1 MTFRKITVFL
11 LVLCLLSGLDGC
23 GMKQADENTSSLW
36 VVTEASCSDGMNLQ
50 AEIIAKRMEKKN
62 PGLTVELD
70 ILPTDPQER
79 EIRLKQLRT
88 KIMAGDGPDVYLLP
102 TGGTLTQDYRISESW
117 FLRFREISIA
127 PLFQD
132 VEQAMRS
139 GLFYDIQTY
148 YEADRTLGKDA
159 LNSQIM
165 DTGTL
170 GKKRYLFP
178 LRFDIPVL
186 LSDSDQ
192 WTSFGLDDLQMQE
205 DACSVVEHLLARE
218 NGKDVSA
225 GIQLPKDMSLLS
237 PPFDYSTEKLSA
249 DADEIAR
256 YLRTYQKWKSAA
268 IPSEHEII
276 FSAREISNAL
286 IPELDRDFLS
296 AVYNKSLN
304 QMADVNTISKY
315 ISFGV
320 HWSTLGIPLYSCSL
334 ADSLTTLGI
343 EKAAQ
348 AVFHRGSSIRMYPM
362 RAANNSVAAS
372 ITYWGAVGGSCQDPA
387 LAYRFLRQF
396 LSEEF
401 QWGQYRPRVEKSFAS
416 NCEDPQCPGQVE
428 NSWPVR
434 TSGSAAALWDN
445 AQYQALCLGSDLWT
459 SGNQISLEIQRAS
472 ITDADIPA
480 LSWEIDEVR
489 FPVTIS
495 GTDSLEYALSQ
506 LNEPDGTP
514 TDADIDAL
522 AQQVY
527 QGLWWHLAEG

>member
-1 MTFRKITVFL
+1 MKTTFFYLLLFIHLLFLCGCSARRTVSKTGQ
-11 LVLCLLSGLDGC
+11 V
-23 GMKQADENTSSLW
+23 LW

-50 AEIIAKRMEKKN
+50 AEIIAKRMEKDN

-237 PPFDYSTEKLSA
+237 PPFDYSTEK
-249 DADEIAR
+249 
-256 YLRTYQKWKSAA
+256 
-268 IPSEHEII
+268 
-276 FSAREISNAL
+276 
-286 IPELDRDFLS
+286 
-296 AVYNKSLN
+296 
-304 QMADVNTISKY
+304 
-315 ISFGV
+315 
-320 HWSTLGIPLYSCSL
+320 
-334 ADSLTTLGI
+334 
-343 EKAAQ
+343 
-348 AVFHRGSSIRMYPM
+348 RGCR
-362 RAANNSVAAS
+362 
-372 ITYWGAVGGSCQDPA
+372 
-387 LAYRFLRQF
+387 
-396 LSEEF
+396 
-401 QWGQYRPRVEKSFAS
+401 
-416 NCEDPQCPGQVE
+416 
-428 NSWPVR
+428 
-434 TSGSAAALWDN
+434 
-445 AQYQALCLGSDLWT
+445 
-459 SGNQISLEIQRAS
+459 
-472 ITDADIPA
+472 
-480 LSWEIDEVR
+480 
-489 FPVTIS
+489 
-495 GTDSLEYALSQ
+495 
-506 LNEPDGTP
+506 
-514 TDADIDAL
+514 
-522 AQQVY
+522 
-527 QGLWWHLAEG
+527 

>member
-170 GKKRYLFP
+170 GKKT
-178 LRFDIPVL
+178 
-186 LSDSDQ
+186 LS
-192 WTSFGLDDLQMQE
+192 
-205 DACSVVEHLLARE
+205 
-218 NGKDVSA
+218 VS
-225 GIQLPKDMSLLS
+225 P
-237 PPFDYSTEKLSA
+237 
-249 DADEIAR
+249 
-256 YLRTYQKWKSAA
+256 
-268 IPSEHEII
+268 
-276 FSAREISNAL
+276 
-286 IPELDRDFLS
+286 
-296 AVYNKSLN
+296 AV
-304 QMADVNTISKY
+304 
-315 ISFGV
+315 
-320 HWSTLGIPLYSCSL
+320 
-334 ADSLTTLGI
+334 
-343 EKAAQ
+343 
-348 AVFHRGSSIRMYPM
+348 
-362 RAANNSVAAS
+362 
-372 ITYWGAVGGSCQDPA
+372 
-387 LAYRFLRQF
+387 
-396 LSEEF
+396 
-401 QWGQYRPRVEKSFAS
+401 
-416 NCEDPQCPGQVE
+416 
-428 NSWPVR
+428 
-434 TSGSAAALWDN
+434 
-445 AQYQALCLGSDLWT
+445 
-459 SGNQISLEIQRAS
+459 
-472 ITDADIPA
+472 
-480 LSWEIDEVR
+480 
-489 FPVTIS
+489 
-495 GTDSLEYALSQ
+495 
-506 LNEPDGTP
+506 
-514 TDADIDAL
+514 
-522 AQQVY
+522 
-527 QGLWWHLAEG
+527 

>member
-1 MTFRKITVFL
+1 MKTTFFYLLLFIHLLFLCGCSARRTVSKTGQ
-11 LVLCLLSGLDGC
+11 V
-23 GMKQADENTSSLW
+23 LW

-50 AEIIAKRMEKKN
+50 AEIIAKRMEKDN

-165 DTGTL
+165 DAGTL

-192 WTSFGLDDLQMQE
+192 WTSFGLDDLQMHE

-320 HWSTLGIPLYSCSL
+320 HWSTLGIPMYSCSL

-348 AVFHRGSSIRMYPM
+348 AV
-362 RAANNSVAAS
+362 
-372 ITYWGAVGGSCQDPA
+372 
-387 LAYRFLRQF
+387 
-396 LSEEF
+396 
-401 QWGQYRPRVEKSFAS
+401 
-416 NCEDPQCPGQVE
+416 
-428 NSWPVR
+428 
-434 TSGSAAALWDN
+434 
-445 AQYQALCLGSDLWT
+445 
-459 SGNQISLEIQRAS
+459 
-472 ITDADIPA
+472 
-480 LSWEIDEVR
+480 
-489 FPVTIS
+489 
-495 GTDSLEYALSQ
+495 
-506 LNEPDGTP
+506 
-514 TDADIDAL
+514 
-522 AQQVY
+522 
-527 QGLWWHLAEG
+527 